1 MKHLN
6 RLLCVSL
13 LASLTLLAACN
24 RAPSAQD
31 TGSGAPTTR
40 VGEQVHDA
48 IDEARKKMATENINV
63 SNRYSNGVRD
73 LPKAEISPRGDLLI
87 SGQPIA
93 IDDQQRRLLL
103 NHRANLIAVAE
114 AGMAI
119 GVQGADLG
127 VKAAG
132 EAIKAVFAG
141 NSGQVEENIKAE
153 AEKIKLEAEKIK
165 LEAAKLCGLL
175 PAVRDSQDAAAAVI
189 PEFKPYAVMTQADID
204 DCQVN

>member
-1 MKHLN
+1 MNHLN

-24 RAPSAQD
+24 RAPSAQED
-31 TGSGAPTTR
+31 GSGAPTTR
-40 VGEQVHDA
+40 VGKQVHDA
-48 IDEARKKMATENINV
+48 IAEARKKMATENINV
-63 SNRYSNGVRD
+63 SNRYTNGVRD
-73 LPKAEISPRGDLLI
+73 LPKAEISPQGELLI
-87 SGQPIA
+87 RGQPIT

-103 NHRANLIAVAE
+103 DHRANLIAVAE

-119 GVQGADLG
+119 GAQGADLG
-127 VKAAG
+127 VRAAG

-153 AEKIKLEAEKIK
+153 AEKIKH
-165 LEAAKLCGLL
+165 EAARLCALL
-175 PAVRDSQDAAAAVI
+175 PAVRSSQDAAAAAI

-204 DCQVN
+204 DCQVS